1 VHGGVTE
8 RKQVKPRIIYVNEK
22 YVLAMQKLSI
32 FKPIFLELNTDSV
45 SYFKEG
51 ISNAELNPLK
61 IIDYREFFI
70 ELQKSDIIFDSDFS
84 ILLSHIYELV
94 DAETELNIDSI
105 KTLLREDGSFLTLNI
120 DGFKE
125 ELRKKI
131 KSSKALNKILLL
143 EKLDKI

>member
-1 VHGGVTE
+1 MSGIITRGYGENQLIITRGYGQVAIIIPIVHGGVTE

-70 ELQKSDIIFDSDFS
+70 ELQKSNNFRFR
-84 ILLSHIYELV
+84 L
-94 DAETELNIDSI
+94 LNIIISY
-105 KTLLREDGSFLTLNI
+105 L
-120 DGFKE
+120 
-125 ELRKKI
+125 
-131 KSSKALNKILLL
+131 
-143 EKLDKI
+143 